1 MRQTKIALSPVHP
14 DATLHLTV
22 SIDRCCSDRRYGS
35 PGLEPVQP
43 RSYERAETNPDNV
56 ALENR
61 VVILDS
67 LENTIGH
74 TQTFHHI
81 LTKQSDA
88 SIFAVS

>member
-1 MRQTKIALSPVHP
+1 MGKTKVTLSPVHP

-22 SIDRCCSDRRYGS
+22 SIDHCCLDCRCGS

-67 LENTIGH
+67 LENAIGRK
-74 TQTFHHI
+74 QTFRHI
-81 LTKQSDA
+81 LTTQSDA
-88 SIFAVS
+88 SI